1 MKKLFRLTWGWRK
14 NLHLRK
20 IWMTMKLTMGL
31 FFLAITQ
38 MVASEAYSQI
48 TKMTLQLSN
57 VSVKEVL
64 NRIEED
70 SEFFFLYNSKL
81 VDVDRKVNVEVKN
94 QKIDEILNNLFRDT
108 EVVYTVVDRQI
119 VLTNKADQAGF
130 VRQSGQQPG
139 KKVTGKV
146 TDSTGAPLPGVS
158 VVIKGTLTGVIT
170 DSNGDYSLSNIPS
183 NSILRISFIGLNTQ
197 EIAVGNNTTIDVT
210 LTEANIGLS
219 EFVVVGYGTKAR
231 VTLTGAVVSATSAEI
246 KSNPSISLTNTLS
259 GILPGVISMQRSG
272 EPGKDDATLLIRGL
286 NTIDNKNGNIS
297 PLVLVDNVETSG
309 WERLN
314 SNDIESVSVLKDASA
329 AIFGVRAAN
338 GVILI
343 TTKRGTSGKPI
354 ISYNFN
360 QGLSTPT
367 RIPQMASSY
376 QFAEYLN
383 DYLQQNG
390 QAPRYTAA
398 ELQKFQDGSDP
409 VNYPNVDWY
418 HEVIR
423 PVTPQSQQNINVRG
437 GTENV
442 KYSVSGS
449 YGHQTSMFK
458 GGSHDF
464 KTYSLRSNVD
474 LTINQYIKV
483 GFDLNTG
490 VDNGNYPPIVA
501 STGTAAYLYQL
512 TPGFPTMPVFWPNG
526 LPSVGFVGGNPRVT
540 GSDATG
546 NSNNRNLRF
555 QARGSFDITI
565 PWVKGLGVD
574 GYAVYSENTSKVK
587 TWSIPAFVY
596 NYDAVNN
603 VYIKQSALF
612 SPAAPTLAQSLSS
625 GRSNLYNLRIKY
637 ARMFGDHNVNVFVA
651 AEQQEG
657 YSDNFSAGRTN
668 FPTSAI
674 DQLFAGS
681 AVNQTN
687 SGSASETAR
696 QNVFGRASYDFKSKY
711 MIDFNFRYD
720 GSANFPAGR
729 RFGFFPGVLAA
740 WRISQEKFMENVS
753 FINELKLRGSY
764 GQLGNDQVPAFQYL
778 STYTTDKGYNF
789 GTPKAQ
795 SSGLNAGVSPN
806 PLITWEVA
814 KLVDFALSGSLWK
827 GLFGF
832 ELDVFKQRRSNILAS
847 RGLAVPDF
855 AAISLPNENFG
866 VVENKGFELQLSSMK
881 TIGDFTYSIT
891 PNVTFARNKIIDIAE
906 SANVPEWQKQT
917 GHILGAQKLYVS
929 RGIIRTQAEFD
940 SYPRMVGAKVGDLG
954 YEDINNDGKID
965 ASDQVLY
972 DKSNNPE
979 VTFGTQVSLKYK
991 NFSLWSNFAG
1001 SARSWIFFAVT
1012 GRINSN
1018 SLEDAIVNRW
1028 RPGSMDSKYPRLL
1041 TTGFV
1046 ASDFWLRQS
1055 WFLRLKTLELGYDLP
1070 QKLLSK
1076 VNIASLRVYVN
1087 GNNLFTLDEVK
1098 WFDPE
1103 GTSFFGDFY
1112 PQSKIYNLGF
1122 QIRF

>member
-14 NLHLRK
+14 NLYLRK

-48 TKMTLQLSN
+48 TKMTLKLTD

-81 VDVDRKVNVEVKN
+81 VDVNRKVNVIEEN
-94 QKIDEILNNLFRDT
+94 QKIDEILNNLFRET

-130 VRQSGQQPG
+130 MRQSGQQQG

-146 TDSTGAPLPGVS
+146 TDATGASLPGVS
-158 VVIKGTLTGVIT
+158 VVIKGTITGVVT
-170 DSNGDYSLSNIPS
+170 DSNGNYTLSNVPA
-183 NSILRISFIGLNTQ
+183 NAILSVSFVGMNAQDIS
-197 EIAVGNNTTIDVT
+197 VGNNTTVNVT
-210 LTEANIGLS
+210 LTEANIGLG
-219 EFVVVGYGTKAR
+219 EVVVVGYGTRAK
-231 VTLTGAVVSATSAEI
+231 VTLTGSIVSATSAEI
-246 KSNPSISLTNTLS
+246 KSNPSVSVTNTLS
-259 GILPGVISMQRSG
+259 GILPGVITMQRSG

-286 NTIDNKNGNIS
+286 NTTGNSS

-329 AIFGVRAAN
+329 AIFGARAAN

-367 RIPQMASSY
+367 RLPQMANSY

-409 VNYPNVDWY
+409 INYPNVDWY
-418 HEVIR
+418 GETIR
-423 PVTPQSQQNINVRG
+423 PITPQSQQNINVRG
-437 GTENV
+437 GTETV
-442 KYSVSGS
+442 KYSVSAS
-449 YGHQTSMFK
+449 YAHQTGMFK
-458 GGSHDF
+458 GGNHDF
-464 KTYSLRSNVD
+464 KTYSLRSNIDVN
-474 LTINQYIKV
+474 INQYIKV

-490 VDNGNYPPIVA
+490 IDNGNYPPLAAGGA
-501 STGTAAYLYQL
+501 SAYLYQL
-512 TPGFPTMPVFWPNG
+512 IPAFPTMPVFWQNG
-526 LPSVGFVGGNPRVT
+526 LPSPGFVGGNPRVQA
-540 GSDATG
+540 SDATG
-546 NSNNRNLRF
+546 NSNNRALRF
-555 QARGSFDITI
+555 QGRGSFDITI

-574 GYAVYSENTSKVK
+574 GFAVYSDNTSKVK
-587 TWSIPAFVY
+587 TWTTPAFVY

-612 SPAAPTLAQSLSS
+612 SPAAPTLALSANN
-625 GRSNLYNLRIKY
+625 GRVTLFNLRLKY

-651 AEQQEG
+651 GEQQEG

-687 SGSASETAR
+687 GGSASETAR
-696 QNVFGRASYDFKSKY
+696 QNVFGRLSYDFKSKY
-711 MIDFNFRYD
+711 FLDFNFRYD
-720 GSANFPAGR
+720 GSANFPEGN
-729 RFGFFPGVLAA
+729 RFGFFPGFSAA
-740 WRISQEKFMENVS
+740 WRISEEKFMDNLS
-753 FINELKLRGSY
+753 FIDELKLRGSY
-764 GQLGNDQVPAFQYL
+764 GEIGNDQVPAFQYL
-778 STYTTDKGYNF
+778 STYSTATAGYNF
-789 GTPKAQ
+789 GQVKTQ
-795 SSGLNAGVSPN
+795 SAGLNAGVSPN

-814 KLVDFALSGSLWK
+814 RLVDIALSGSFWN

-866 VVENKGFELQLSSMK
+866 VVENKGFELQLSTMK
-881 TIGDFTYSIT
+881 TIRDFSFKVT
-891 PNVTFARNKIIDIAE
+891 PNVTFSRNKIIDIAE

-954 YEDINNDGKID
+954 YEDISKDGKID
-965 ASDQVLY
+965 ASDQVLN
-972 DKSNNPE
+972 DKANIPE
-979 VTFGTQVSLKYK
+979 VTFGTQISLKYK

-1041 TTGFV
+1041 TTGFQ
-1046 ASDFWLRQS
+1046 ASDFWLRES

-1087 GNNLFTLDEVK
+1087 GNNLFTLDDVK

-1103 GTSFFGDFY
+1103 GTSYFGDFY
-1112 PQSKIYNLGF
+1112 PQSKIFNLGF